1 MSGAGR
7 EGGGGRAARLLK
19 LALALCLLPAASRAA
34 SIYPSEGSTSATFLK
49 LPVGARA
56 AAMAGAFAAVPGD
69 PFAVYWNPAGL
80 AYAPRERGLGFF
92 HNDYFQGLGQEFLSY
107 TERRWGGGLGL
118 GLDYFYSASDME
130 RRSGLYE
137 PDTATPSPVEGK
149 FGAYD
154 LAFSAAYGWNYRPD
168 LALGGAVKVIRQS
181 IDTESA
187 ASVALD
193 LGLLRSFTW
202 RGAAYTAG
210 ASLQNLGPGIKFVSR
225 RYGLPLV
232 LRTGLSRRFDD
243 YGLLVSLEADKPVDN
258 YPSFVLGAEYKLTDR
273 LSVRSG
279 YSYRLHGNELGG
291 WSGFSAGAGV
301 AFNRLTFDYAFS
313 PFGVLGNSHRFSI
326 NLRFGGAPPGSSPSA
341 AAPAAPPQPPPGF
354 SSCLFSSAQRPL
366 GISRLGIKYE
376 ITAVS
381 SGCAVSSLSFRT
393 LLMGLPPAE
402 FSLPEG
408 SPSGELGDGFPAGVL
423 PLKVWRPDGL
433 AGNVQ
438 GDVAFVFKLPPGSG
452 PGAPVFM
459 FRDGKMWDETA
470 VSGPSADG
478 SFSASAPYAAG
489 YALGL
494 RTGN

>member
-7 EGGGGRAARLLK
+7 IGRRTAALS
-19 LALALCLLPAASRAA
+19 LALILCVLPSASRAA
-34 SIYPSEGSTSATFLK
+34 GIYPSEGSTSAAFLK

-56 AAMAGAFAAVPGD
+56 AAMAGAFTAVPGD

-80 AYAPRERGLGFF
+80 AYAPRVRSLGFF

-107 TERRWGGGLGL
+107 TERRWGGALGL
-118 GLDYFYSASDME
+118 GLNYFYSASDME

-137 PDTATPSPVEGK
+137 SDPANPVSPVEGT

-168 LALGGAVKVIRQS
+168 LALGGAVKLIRQS
-181 IDTESA
+181 IDTESG

-193 LGLLRSFTW
+193 LGLLRSFAW
-202 RGAAYTAG
+202 RGAVYTAG
-210 ASLQNLGPGIKFVSR
+210 ASVQNIGPGIKFVSR
-225 RYGLPLV
+225 RYGLPLIF
-232 LRTGLSRRFDD
+232 RTGLSRRFDE
-243 YGLLVSLEADKPVDN
+243 YGLLVSLEADKAVDN
-258 YPSFVLGAEYKLTDR
+258 YPSFVLGTEYKLTDR

-301 AFNRLTFDYAFS
+301 AFDRLTFDYAFS

-326 NLRFGGAPPGSSPSA
+326 NLRFGGGAPSVAVPSA
-341 AAPAAPPQPPPGF
+341 SVPAAPPPPPPGF
-354 SSCLFSSAQRPL
+354 ANCLFSSSQRPL

-408 SPSGELGDGFPAGVL
+408 TPAGELKDGFPEGVK
-423 PLKVWRPDGL
+423 PLKIWRPDGL

-438 GDVAFVFKLPPGSG
+438 GDVVFVFRLPPGAG

-459 FRDGKMWDETA
+459 FRDGKVWKEAA

-478 SFSASAPYAAG
+478 SFSASAPYSG
-489 YALGL
+489 YYALGL
-494 RTGN
+494 RTGG